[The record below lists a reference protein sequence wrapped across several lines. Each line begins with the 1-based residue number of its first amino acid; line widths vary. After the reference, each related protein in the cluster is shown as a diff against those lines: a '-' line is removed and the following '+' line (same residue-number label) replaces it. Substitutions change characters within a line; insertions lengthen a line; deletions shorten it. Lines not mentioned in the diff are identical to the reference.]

1 MRCEAEVSS
10 FIVFI
15 YVNPVYGVSSGYYL
29 GAVGQSFDVVNKS
42 NVAQKLLGNSYSTP
56 SVIGVMLAGRVATP
70 MDYGVP
76 PLLQNSILIIQ
87 NSPPLL

>member
-10 FIVFI
+10 FIVLI
-15 YVNPVYGVSSGYYL
+15 YVNPIYGVSLGYYL
-29 GAVGQSFDVVNKS
+29 GAVGQFFDVVDKS
-42 NVAQKLLGNSYSTP
+42 NVTQKLLGNSYSAP
-56 SVIGVMLAGRVATP
+56 PVIGVMLTGRVATS